1 MFAGDPQVV
10 WLNII
15 NLALGVVAAVCLVLV
30 VGAVAREIIARRRSS
45 EATAP
50 VDAHTFAVPGLGTT
64 MADGGEPVERDTDA

>member
-15 NLALGVVAAVCLVLV
+15 NIALGVVAAVCLALV
-30 VGAVAREIIARRRSS
+30 VGAVVREVLARRRRS

-50 VDAHTFAVPGLGTT
+50 ADAHTFAVPGLGTT

>member
-15 NLALGVVAAVCLVLV
+15 NVALGVVAVVCLALV
-30 VGAVAREIIARRRSS
+30 VGAVAREIVARRRRS
-45 EATAP
+45 EAAAP

-64 MADGGEPVERDTDA
+64 MADGGEPLERDPDA